1 MTKTVEVESSQC
13 KQSLMEAQ
21 TRNQTLQDQ
30 LGVQR
35 QLLRELEQQLH
46 ESQRTSSQLRQ
57 QVLNTHFLYDTRSEM
72 VWSSE
77 VLLSVPKRF
86 DFVSKVER

>member
-1 MTKTVEVESSQC
+1 
-13 KQSLMEAQ
+13 MEAQ

-57 QVLNTHFLYDTRSEM
+57 QVLNTRFLYDTRSEM
-72 VWSSE
+72 VWSSD

-86 DFVSKVER
+86 DFISKVER